1 MRRTWLALTTAALL
15 LMFAPVQAAD
25 ELIYAR
31 FGDFLESLRV
41 QAGIPGL
48 SAAIVGRN
56 GVVWERASGMADL
69 GRSLPMMM
77 DTPVHI
83 DGMTEAFSATLVL
96 NCVEQGR
103 LYLEDPVGKFQTG
116 LAEPGATLRQVLTH
130 TVGPTEAATYA
141 FGLAERLAPIRPAVR
156 SCTTDSYRET
166 LANIFDRFAMM
177 DSVPGADV
185 ATLEPPAEGVLTS
198 EFDRYNRVMAR
209 MATPYAVD
217 NSRRATAVQY
227 QATTLTPATG
237 IISTARDLVQFDLS
251 IKNDLL
257 VTADSLA
264 TAWRPPTT
272 ATGQRLPHGIGW
284 FVQTYNGEQVI
295 WQFGMGDPGSSS
307 LMVILPRQ
315 ALTLI
320 LLANSNGLAKS
331 FNLSAGDL
339 NTSPFGRLFLGAFI
353 R

>member
-1 MRRTWLALTTAALL
+1 MRRIWLALTASGLL
-15 LMFAPVQAAD
+15 FLLTPVHAD
-25 ELIYAR
+25 DLVYAR
-31 FGDFLESLRV
+31 FGEYLESLRQ

-48 SAAIVGRN
+48 SAAIVGRT
-56 GVVWERASGMADL
+56 GVVWERATGYADV
-69 GRSLPMMM
+69 GRSVPMFM

-103 LYLEDPVGKFQTG
+103 LYLDDQVGKFQTG
-116 LAEPGATLRQVLTH
+116 LSEPGATLRQVLTH
-130 TVGPTEAATYA
+130 TTGPADAASYA
-141 FGLAERLAPIRPAVR
+141 FRPERLGPVRAAVR

-166 LANIFDRFAMM
+166 LASIFDRFAMIA
-177 DSVPGADV
+177 SVPGPDV
-185 ATLEPPAEGVLTS
+185 ATLVPPAEGVLTS
-198 EFDRYNRVMAR
+198 EFERYNRVMAR

-217 NSRRATAVQY
+217 SSRRATPVQY
-227 QATTLTPATG
+227 AEKTLSPSGG

-257 VTADSLA
+257 VTAELLA
-264 TAWRPPTT
+264 AAWRPPVSPN
-272 ATGQRLPHGIGW
+272 GQRLPHGIGW
-284 FVQTYNGEQVI
+284 FVQTYNGEPVI
-295 WQFGMGDPGSSS
+295 WQYGMGDPGSSS
-307 LMVILPRQ
+307 LLIILPTRS
-315 ALTLI
+315 LTLI
-320 LLANSNGLAKS
+320 LLANSNGLVKS